1 MLDNYLF
8 FYSLLLACNDDV
20 LSWDEFID
28 ALDKD
33 PSILTQISKT
43 VEDYQKKDSI
53 FNSDEEGEKKKLSV
67 SELYSMLV
75 LRYHYPPEYVLD
87 KMQMYEIRAVLNY
100 EYYAHKDN
108 WE

>member
-1 MLDNYLF
+1 MITINDKQYQIKYTLRALFIFEQITGRAFSINTLLDNYLF

-53 FNSDEEGEKKKLSV
+53 FNSDEEGEKKS
-67 SELYSMLV
+67 
-75 LRYHYPPEYVLD
+75 
-87 KMQMYEIRAVLNY
+87 
-100 EYYAHKDN
+100 
-108 WE
+108 